1 METDLLVAEPPM
13 LLLAVNRHCRKT
25 CQTIRTRRRWT
36 FLSSRSIR
44 WKKKTKA
51 KYIIYIRERGK
62 VENTREERDFEKS
75 CEELKCLKYVRE
87 REIELCNKKKMNAK
101 MTDLPFDEVLWILSS
116 SKLAAQ
122 NHTIALLCLPLALSI
137 IIPPSFIIS

>member
-1 METDLLVAEPPM
+1 
-13 LLLAVNRHCRKT
+13 
-25 CQTIRTRRRWT
+25 
-36 FLSSRSIR
+36 
-44 WKKKTKA
+44 
-51 KYIIYIRERGK
+51 
-62 VENTREERDFEKS
+62 
-75 CEELKCLKYVRE
+75 
-87 REIELCNKKKMNAK
+87 MNAK